1 MAERDCI
8 NRNSIIS
15 RFPPCS
21 TPFPF
26 PYRLDPAIDD
36 LAYFPSSSSSSSSRE
51 DFRSVNHAPQQHQ
64 AQGLPY
70 ALRQLVA
77 REIEVERMRKHEDAL
92 SRARREEEEER
103 GDSKKRQKKAVA
115 ARPPTAKEVEG
126 KDKVG
131 HEGKKEEEEDK
142 AVAAEKPLPN
152 HLRQKL
158 EAKKVDGKD
167 AVAEKSPVDFFG
179 RALDPEVLRR
189 RQVEAGREEEQGRI
203 ISSDVWFRFKE
214 GYNNAVRKIVR
225 MRDLA

>member
-1 MAERDCI
+1 
-8 NRNSIIS
+8 
-15 RFPPCS
+15 
-21 TPFPF
+21 
-26 PYRLDPAIDD
+26 
-36 LAYFPSSSSSSSSRE
+36 
-51 DFRSVNHAPQQHQ
+51 
-64 AQGLPY
+64 
-70 ALRQLVA
+70 
-77 REIEVERMRKHEDAL
+77 MRKHEDAL
-92 SRARREEEEER
+92 SRARKEEEER

-115 ARPPTAKEVEG
+115 ARPPTATEVEG

-131 HEGKKEEEEDK
+131 HEGKKEGDK
-142 AVAAEKPLPN
+142 AVVAEKPLPN

-189 RQVEAGREEEQGRI
+189 RQAEAGREEEQGRI